1 MAKPVLKIIIDSA
14 IYLKT
19 VDFLSSVK
27 FLNFHIFNTFLFFL
41 FLDIFLIIWI
51 IDTGIFKHSFVQ
63 PIHVIPQTATV
74 TSFRAPIK
82 EVAHL
87 LKFSFKHVNDEKI
100 SIVFS
105 NFLAEFKFFKK
116 NVESS
121 AYAAYRYVF

>member
-19 VDFLSSVK
+19 VDLIFLIFSISTSS
-27 FLNFHIFNTFLFFL
+27 IPSLFFL
-41 FLDIFLIIWI
+41 FLNFFLIIWI
-51 IDTGIFKHSFVQ
+51 INTDIFKHSFVK
-63 PIHVIPQTATV
+63 PIHFIPQTATV
-74 TSFRAPIK
+74 ISFRAPIK
-82 EVAHL
+82 EVSHL
-87 LKFSFKHVNDEKI
+87 LKFGFKPVNDEKI